1 MAEPETDWRTPFP
14 VRRPGGRHRSARER
28 RRRGSSPCRRTS
40 RHRGGGFAARG
51 GPRRI
56 HLLTSCRFTQT
67 WHDAHPGE
75 GGQQEASADVGARRR
90 SATGSGAASRCGIGG
105 RHGAEREGPRTGVR
119 RHAERARPR
128 IGRPTVAEAPAPPG
142 RGPRRARCRGPGR
155 ASARRAGVRS
165 GMRDHPATRRGT
177 GRHQRHRQRK
187 RLHPGSGARVLGLG
201 RLLPGG
207 GRWRGAQRSRGRNV
221 PDDVHGSIRREIRR
235 ERRARLRGCV
245 RRVLDDRRELR
256 RRHLHRPAP
265 VDEPARRQRSAR
277 HDGHCRR
284 PELLPGSAGA
294 DRVGPWGSEPGRGHR
309 QHQLDGRVQRRL
321 DGTERWRRD
330 IHRARLHR
338 VRVHVHVQRHR
349 QREFYRDEPLDVGDA
364 GERGGRQQ
372 DHGQRAQPLPGL
384 HRAPVLRSVDEPDAD
399 RLGAGYHEDNLR

>member
-1 MAEPETDWRTPFP
+1 MGLLPFRPEHSGEDRPGEVPEIEGGATETERAREAEPRPVADLSMAEPETDWRTPFP

-28 RRRGSSPCRRTS
+28 RLRGSSPCRRTS

-221 PDDVHGSIRREIRR
+221 PDDVHGSIRRDSARTSCTPAGLCTA
-235 ERRARLRGCV
+235 RAR
-245 RRVLDDRRELR
+245 
-256 RRHLHRPAP
+256 RPP
-265 VDEPARRQRSAR
+265 GVTQTPPSPSRARR
-277 HDGHCRR
+277 
-284 PELLPGSAGA
+284 
-294 DRVGPWGSEPGRGHR
+294 
-309 QHQLDGRVQRRL
+309 
-321 DGTERWRRD
+321 
-330 IHRARLHR
+330 
-338 VRVHVHVQRHR
+338 
-349 QREFYRDEPLDVGDA
+349 
-364 GERGGRQQ
+364 
-372 DHGQRAQPLPGL
+372 
-384 HRAPVLRSVDEPDAD
+384 
-399 RLGAGYHEDNLR
+399 